1 MDDPSRMRIADS
13 DRHKVADLL
22 RDAAGEGRLEF
33 DELDE
38 RLEATYAA
46 KVYADLVPITADL
59 PAQGVELAPP
69 AAPVRRAAANVTAPR
84 PNSSFPLL
92 GGQDRRGVW
101 EAGETHP
108 AFSMMVGIELDVP
121 DAVFPAPETPINAT
135 PVLGGDVEHV
145 KA

>member
-84 PNSSFPLL
+84 HNSSFALL

-101 EAGETHP
+101 EVGETHT
-108 AFSMMVGIELDVP
+108 AFSMMGGIALDLRE
-121 DAVFPAPETPINAT
+121 AVFTSPEDRKSTRLNSR
-135 PVLGGDVEHV
+135 H
-145 KA
+145 